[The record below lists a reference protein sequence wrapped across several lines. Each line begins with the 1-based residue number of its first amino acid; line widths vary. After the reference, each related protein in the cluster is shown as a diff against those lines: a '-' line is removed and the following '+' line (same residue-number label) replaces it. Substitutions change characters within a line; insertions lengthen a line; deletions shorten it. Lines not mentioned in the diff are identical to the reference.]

1 VGLFLPQPAE
11 RAAVEKFLN
20 PVFCGVVDPHITQTV
35 GEPMKSL
42 CTGRNLRI
50 LLCVSLLACGGSG
63 VATAAAAATVQEAAE
78 HVQAALQSD
87 PYFYGAHVTV
97 SVEGDSVVLNG
108 FVFSDWDLR
117 DAVRIA
123 RGAAGGRRVI
133 DNLSIKVGGRR

>member
-1 VGLFLPQPAE
+1 MKVQC
-11 RAAVEKFLN
+11 AVR
-20 PVFCGVVDPHITQTV
+20 G
-35 GEPMKSL
+35 
-42 CTGRNLRI
+42 LRI
-50 LLCVSLLACGGSG
+50 FVCCCLIAGGLVGFAPS
-63 VATAAAAATVQEAAE
+63 AAAATDQEVAD

-97 SVEGDSVVLNG
+97 SVEGGSVVLNG

-123 RGAAGGRRVI
+123 RRAADGRRVV